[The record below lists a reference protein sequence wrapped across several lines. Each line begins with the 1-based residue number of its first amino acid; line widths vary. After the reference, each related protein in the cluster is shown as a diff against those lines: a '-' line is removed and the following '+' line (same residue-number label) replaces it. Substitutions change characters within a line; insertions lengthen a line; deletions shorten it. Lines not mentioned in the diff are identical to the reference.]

1 MNPNKCPNHKGS
13 TSVKTVR
20 VALGIPFLLLGVVV
34 SVLGAGL
41 IALGL
46 RIQGERLLKTGE

>member
-1 MNPNKCPNHKGS
+1 M
-13 TSVKTVR
+13 KTVR
-20 VALGIPFLLLGVVV
+20 VALGIPVLLIGVVI

>member
-1 MNPNKCPNHKGS
+1 M
-13 TSVKTVR
+13 KTVR
-20 VALGIPFLLLGVVV
+20 VIIGIPFLLVGVVV

-46 RIQGERLLKTGE
+46 RIQGERLLKTGD